1 MCIISVNHMLF
12 KIMDIYYKLRY
23 LTLHYCSNVCNSH
36 IFPDMSSFKA
46 TPPQKIRVKAGHHV
60 IFELPPVESVPTPSV
75 TWQTEDNALLYGT
88 KYAVTSNNKQI
99 ILSVDS
105 SDQKRYR

>member
-1 MCIISVNHMLF
+1 
-12 KIMDIYYKLRY
+12 
-23 LTLHYCSNVCNSH
+23 
-36 IFPDMSSFKA
+36 MSTFKA
-46 TPPQKIRVKAGHHV
+46 TPPQKVRVKAGHSI
-60 IFELPPVESVPTPSV
+60 IFELPPVDSVPTPSV

-88 KYAVTSNNKQI
+88 KYAVTSDNRQI

>member
-1 MCIISVNHMLF
+1 MWIVIDIDSNDAIPFWRFLWHILF
-12 KIMDIYYKLRY
+12 GL
-23 LTLHYCSNVCNSH
+23 S
-36 IFPDMSSFKA
+36 DMSSFKS
-46 TPPQKIRVKAGHHV
+46 TPPQKLRVKAGHSV

-88 KYAVTSNNKQI
+88 KYAVTSDNRQI

>member
-1 MCIISVNHMLF
+1 MYDIGLYII
-12 KIMDIYYKLRY
+12 
-23 LTLHYCSNVCNSH
+23 TLVIRHYIIVVIFAIL

-88 KYAVTSNNKQI
+88 KYAVTSDNKQI